1 MPFHPFSLGL
11 EYCNMWHFFLKL
23 PFFVNYIP
31 YLQVRLVLLLFLF
44 YRYFYIFVWWTTL
57 CSSCIVFPHSQIQSP
72 TTVTLVLT
80 ETKIL
85 LVTLPF
91 LLFSLTCQCSLLRC
105 PFKTANMFL
114 KMKIPFKTANMV
126 LKIKIKGQTKINP
139 NIKSLVFI

>member
-44 YRYFYIFVWWTTL
+44 YRYFYIFVCWTPL

-85 LVTLPF
+85 LVTPLPT
-91 LLFSLTCQCSLLRC
+91 LFSYLPMQSPTVSFQNRKHVFENENSFQNSKHG
-105 PFKTANMFL
+105 FKN
-114 KMKIPFKTANMV
+114 KDQGPNKT
-126 LKIKIKGQTKINP
+126 
-139 NIKSLVFI
+139 